1 MAERSNSPFNSP
13 FETGIRALVILV
25 AAYPEAHDLHRLVQ
39 YDYLS
44 VHSEDA
50 GGPPSLHPP
59 LPLRSNELLVRR
71 NLVERGVLLMA
82 SAGLVRRVSHL
93 LGFLYGAD
101 DAAGPFIA
109 NLQAEYLTG
118 VKERAQWVV
127 DTFDHL
133 TAEELNRVTNHLFE
147 AWTTEFQP
155 IEMGEQLE
163 LPT

>member
-1 MAERSNSPFNSP
+1 MTERRISPFNSP
-13 FETGIRALVILV
+13 FETGIRSLVILV

-39 YDYLS
+39 YDYLT

-71 NLVERGVLLMA
+71 NLVERGVLLLA
-82 SAGLVRRVSHL
+82 SAGLVRRVPQS
-93 LGFLYGAD
+93 LGFLYSAD
-101 DAAGPFIA
+101 EAAGPFID

-133 TAEELNRVTNHLFE
+133 TAEQLDRVTNRLFE

-155 IEMGEQLE
+155 VEMGAQLE